1 MKKLLTITAN
11 PAIDFMIAVDKWHY
25 GEVNQGKHNAMY
37 AGGKGINVATALA
50 QLGMQN
56 PLIVTG
62 WLGKNN
68 ADIFSQHFA
77 KNNLIDKFIQV
88 DGDTRINVKINNSDD
103 NATTDVNFS
112 GINIDKTALD
122 EFQQQLSSLLT
133 EKTLCVLSGSLAQ
146 GLTTDFYSKMIT
158 DLRNNGHFVI
168 LDASG
173 KALQEV
179 LAKQTFPQIMKP
191 NIHEL
196 NAVSERELT
205 TEQDIIEFTK
215 SWFCQGLEL
224 LVVSLGEDGA
234 LFITQEKTIKAIPP
248 QITITSTVGA
258 GDAMVA
264 GISYAIL
271 QQLPLEKMAQFA
283 TALSVAKITPKAK
296 DLTLSARIEQ
306 LLPQI
311 MINKRGE

>member
-1 MKKLLTITAN
+1 MKLLTITAN
-11 PAIDFMIAVDKWHY
+11 PAIDFMIAVDNWHY
-25 GEVNQGKHNAMY
+25 GEINQGKHNAMY

-50 QLGMQN
+50 QLEVKN
-56 PLIVTG
+56 PIVTG

-68 ADIFSQHFA
+68 ADIFRRHFA
-77 KNNLIDKFIQV
+77 KNKLIDKFICV

-103 NATTDVNFS
+103 NQTTDINFS

-122 EFQQQLSSLLT
+122 KFQQQLSSLLT

-146 GLTTDFYSKMIT
+146 GLSTDFYSKTIT
-158 DLRNNGHFVI
+158 DLRNNRHFVI

-179 LAKQTFPQIMKP
+179 IKTQTFPQIIKP

-196 NAVSERELT
+196 NAVSERKLT
-205 TEQDIIEFTK
+205 SEQHIIEYTK
-215 SWFCQGLEL
+215 SWFSQGLEL

-234 LFITQEKTIKAIPP
+234 LFITKEQTIKAIPP
-248 QITITSTVGA
+248 QVTITSTVGA

-271 QQLPLEKMAQFA
+271 QQLPLEKMAKFA
-283 TALSVAKITPKAK
+283 TALSVAKITPLEK

-306 LLPQI
+306 FLAQI
-311 MINKRGE
+311 IIN

>member
-1 MKKLLTITAN
+1 MKLLTITAN

-50 QLGMQN
+50 QLEVKN

-68 ADIFSQHFA
+68 TDIFNQHFV
-77 KNNLIDKFIQV
+77 KHKLIDKFIRV
-88 DGDTRINVKINNSDD
+88 EGDTRINVKINNSDD

-112 GINIDKTALD
+112 GINIDKTAL
-122 EFQQQLSSLLT
+122 EQFQQQLSSLLT

-146 GLTTDFYSKMIT
+146 GLPIDFYRKTIA
-158 DLRNNGHFVI
+158 DLRKNGHFVI

-173 KALQEV
+173 EALKKV
-179 LAKQTFPQIMKP
+179 IKTQTFPQVIKP

-196 NAVSERELT
+196 NAVSERKLT
-205 TEQDIIEFTK
+205 TKQDIIEYTKPWFT
-215 SWFCQGLEL
+215 QGLEL
-224 LVVSLGEDGA
+224 LVVSLGENGA
-234 LFITQEKTIKAIPP
+234 LFISQEKIIKAIPP
-248 QITITSTVGA
+248 QVAITSTVGA

-296 DLTLSARIEQ
+296 NLILSARIEQ
-306 LLPQI
+306 LLTQI
-311 MINKRGE
+311 TINKIGG